1 MIRVAY
7 DFDGV
12 LNNLPEAWTNY
23 LNSVFYGRNE
33 IEVKYYDMCKN
44 FPDISYSSIMYPLRI
59 SEFWNTVELEPGAKE
74 ALEILQARQ
83 DVEVFIVTATSPE
96 SWTTKYEY
104 CFKRLLPDF
113 PVGNIILTS
122 RKDLINCDI
131 LVEDNPEFLRDFA
144 GTKILLNKSY
154 NKSVKNDSFKHF
166 NNHKDIVEFIKLFV
180 YNYNTMGD
188 IIYEESRSKTGHPER
203 CCQICKHC

>member
-23 LNSVFYGRNE
+23 LNSVFYDKNDEGKTVE
-33 IEVKYYDMCKN
+33 LKYYDMCKN
-44 FPDISYSSIMYPLRI
+44 FPNISYSSIMQPLCS
-59 SEFWNTVELEPGAKE
+59 SEFWKTVEIEPEAKE
-74 ALEILQARQ
+74 ALKILQTMQ
-83 DVEVFIVTATSPE
+83 DVEVFIVTSTSPE

-113 PVGNIILTS
+113 PVDNIILTS
-122 RKDLINCDI
+122 RKDLINCNI
-131 LVEDNPEFLRDFA
+131 LIEDNPEFLRDFK
-144 GTKILLNKSY
+144 GTKILLDKSY

-166 NNHKDIVEFIKLFV
+166 NNHDDIVEFIKSFV
-180 YNYNTMGD
+180 NTHNNMGD
-188 IIYEESRSKTGHPER
+188 IICRE
-203 CCQICKHC
+203 

>member
-23 LNSVFYGRNE
+23 LNSVFYNKNDEGKTVE
-33 IEVKYYDMCKN
+33 LKYYDMCKN
-44 FPDISYSSIMYPLRI
+44 FPNISYSSIMRPLC
-59 SEFWNTVELEPGAKE
+59 SSKFWKTVEIELGAKE
-74 ALEILQARQ
+74 ALEILQVRR
-83 DVEVFIVTATSPE
+83 DVEVFIVTSTSPE

-113 PVGNIILTS
+113 PVDNIILTS
-122 RKDLINCDI
+122 RKELINCNI
-131 LVEDNPEFLRDFA
+131 LIEDNPEFLRDFK
-144 GTKILLNKSY
+144 GTKILLDKSY

-166 NNHKDIVEFIKLFV
+166 NNHADIVEFIKSFV
-180 YNYNTMGD
+180 NTYNNVGD
-188 IIYEESRSKTGHPER
+188 V
-203 CCQICKHC
+203 ICRE

>member
-23 LNSVFYGRNE
+23 LNSLFYDNNNE
-33 IEVKYYDMCKN
+33 RKTVELKYYDMCRN
-44 FPDISYSSIMYPLRI
+44 FPNLSYSSIMWPLYS
-59 SEFWNTVELEPGAKE
+59 SEFWKTVEIEPGAKE

-83 DVEVFIVTATSPE
+83 DVEIFIVTSTSPE

-113 PVGNIILTS
+113 PVDNIILTS
-122 RKDLINCDI
+122 RKDLINCNI
-131 LVEDNPEFLRDFA
+131 LVEDNPEFLRDFK
-144 GTKILLNKSY
+144 GTKILLSKSY
-154 NKSVKNDSFKHF
+154 NNSVKNDSFKHF
-166 NNHKDIVEFIKLFV
+166 NNHDEIVEFIKSFV
-180 YNYNTMGD
+180 NTCNNMGD
-188 IIYEESRSKTGHPER
+188 IICRE
-203 CCQICKHC
+203 

>member
-23 LNSVFYGRNE
+23 LNSVFYDKDDEGKTVE
-33 IEVKYYDMCKN
+33 LKYYDMCKN
-44 FPDISYSSIMYPLRI
+44 FPNISYSSIMRPLCS
-59 SEFWNTVELEPGAKE
+59 SEFWKTVKIEPGAKE
-74 ALEILQARQ
+74 ALEILHARQ
-83 DVEVFIVTATSPE
+83 DVEVFIVTSTSPE

-113 PVGNIILTS
+113 PVDNIILTS
-122 RKDLINCDI
+122 RKDLINCNI
-131 LVEDNPEFLRDFA
+131 LIEDNPEFLRDFK
-144 GTKILLNKSY
+144 GTKILLDKSY

-166 NNHKDIVEFIKLFV
+166 NNHDDIVEFIKSFV
-180 YNYNTMGD
+180 NTHNNMGD
-188 IIYEESRSKTGHPER
+188 IICRE
-203 CCQICKHC
+203 

>member
-23 LNSVFYGRNE
+23 LNGLFYDNNDERKTVE
-33 IEVKYYDMCKN
+33 LKYYDMCRN
-44 FPDISYSSIMYPLRI
+44 FPNLSYSSIMWPLYS
-59 SEFWNTVELEPGAKE
+59 SEFWKTVEIEPGAKE

-83 DVEVFIVTATSPE
+83 DVEIFIVTSTSPE

-113 PVGNIILTS
+113 PVDNIILTS
-122 RKDLINCDI
+122 RKDLINCNI
-131 LVEDNPEFLRDFA
+131 LIEDNPEFLKDFK
-144 GTKILLNKSY
+144 GIKILLDKSY

-166 NNHKDIVEFIKLFV
+166 TNHDDMVEFIESFV
-180 YNYNTMGD
+180 NTYNNMSDD
-188 IIYEESRSKTGHPER
+188 IR
-203 CCQICKHC
+203 CRE

>member
-12 LNNLPEAWTNY
+12 LNNLPKAWTDY
-23 LNSVFYGRNE
+23 LNRVFYDNNDEGKTVE
-33 IEVKYYDMCKN
+33 LKYYDMCKN
-44 FPDISYSSIMYPLRI
+44 FPNISYSSIMWPLCS
-59 SEFWNTVELEPGAKE
+59 SEFWKTVELEPGAKE

-83 DVEVFIVTATSPE
+83 DVEVFIVTSTSPE

-113 PVGNIILTS
+113 PVDNIILTS
-122 RKDLINCDI
+122 RKDLINCNI
-131 LVEDNPEFLRDFA
+131 LIEDNPEFLNNFK
-144 GTKILLNKSY
+144 GTKILLDKSY

-166 NNHKDIVEFIKLFV
+166 NNHDDIVEFIKSFV
-180 YNYNTMGD
+180 NTRNNMGD
-188 IIYEESRSKTGHPER
+188 IICRE
-203 CCQICKHC
+203 